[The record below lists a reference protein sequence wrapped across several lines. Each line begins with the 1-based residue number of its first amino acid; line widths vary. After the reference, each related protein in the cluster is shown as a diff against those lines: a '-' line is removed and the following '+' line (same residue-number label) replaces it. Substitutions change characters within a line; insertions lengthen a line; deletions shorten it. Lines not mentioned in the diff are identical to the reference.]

1 MRNLF
6 YTLAA
11 VILST
16 YSLYSQNNDEYRYLF
31 NHENIR
37 FSGFGGPLVMF
48 GQAEGDFGV
57 YSGGGGA
64 LLINQRYFLGGYGMG
79 LATAHYRF
87 QKSVAGKSYP
97 ELRTSFGHGGFWLG
111 YVHRPSALIH
121 LASSLKLG
129 WGQISLYE
137 ETYHFD
143 HYDYLAKD
151 NVFVMT
157 PMIEAEVNLTTW
169 FKVNAGLGFQ
179 WTAGVGDRVY
189 QQTQERI
196 YQGSDYSSPVLNLGL
211 LFGGFGDRRR

>member
-1 MRNLF
+1 
-6 YTLAA
+6 
-11 VILST
+11 
-16 YSLYSQNNDEYRYLF
+16 
-31 NHENIR
+31 
-37 FSGFGGPLVMF
+37 
-48 GQAEGDFGV
+48 
-57 YSGGGGA
+57 
-64 LLINQRYFLGGYGMG
+64 MG

-157 PMIEAEVNLTTW
+157 PMIEAEVNLIPGS
-169 FKVNAGLGFQ
+169 KLMPAGLPMDSR
-179 WTAGVGDRVY
+179 VGDRVY
-189 QQTQERI
+189 QQTRK
-196 YQGSDYSSPVLNLGL
+196 
-211 LFGGFGDRRR
+211 GFIRDQIIRALC